1 MNNIKRDRCDDCG
14 CNDLGVEVYAPA
26 ADYEMVPVFFVCR
39 RCEPKIFERGAQ
51 RDIDSWLEGGS
62 LG

>member
-14 CNDLGVEVYAPA
+14 CKGLGVMHEAPIG
-26 ADYEMVPVFFVCR
+26 DGVSSPVLFLCR
-39 RCEPKIFERGAQ
+39 QCDGRSFDSVAR
-51 RDIDSWLEGGS
+51 RDIDSWLSGDG